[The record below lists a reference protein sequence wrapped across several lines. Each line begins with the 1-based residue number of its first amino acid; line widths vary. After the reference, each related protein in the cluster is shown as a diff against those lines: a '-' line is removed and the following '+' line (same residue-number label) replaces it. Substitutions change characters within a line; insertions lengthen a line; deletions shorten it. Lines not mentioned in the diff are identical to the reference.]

1 MTNVCW
7 HCVQRTI
14 IHGGRF
20 QALEALIGK
29 VRPIEVLHIS
39 ICTTQYKPVSL
50 VQEGGHG
57 WLDFERVGLVKMCSF
72 PCSTL
77 MEVFGKG
84 ISFLMS
90 ADCMSVIAEVDSQ

>member
-1 MTNVCW
+1 MTNACG

-29 VRPIEVLHIS
+29 VRPIVVLHIS
-39 ICTTQYKPVSL
+39 ICTTQYTPVSL
-50 VQEGGHG
+50 AQEGGHG
-57 WLDFERVGLVKMCSF
+57 WLGFERVGRVKMCSF
-72 PCSTL
+72 PRLTL
-77 MEVFGKG
+77 MEVFGRG
-84 ISFLMS
+84 ISFLMR